1 MDKIML
7 RNCINNDNLSFY
19 DLLII
24 LDTFHDFSIEN
35 NSYGYWEQNNKHRID
50 TNNRTYSGISLSDC
64 ISVVDLKL
72 TRFFFK

>member
-50 TNNRTYSGISLSDC
+50 TNNIERILESPFRTASL
-64 ISVVDLKL
+64 
-72 TRFFFK
+72 